1 MPPKT
6 ATGDHDSDEALRK
19 ESPQAGRAVDETAAF
34 DPAAAQQ
41 TQSFSVGGG
50 NAAHTPPVELPKSF
64 GRYRI
69 QSRLGHGGMG
79 SVFLARDTQ
88 LERDVALKV
97 PRLANDE
104 TGTLVQRFLREA
116 KAAAT
121 LSHPNICPI
130 YDVGELSGIQF
141 IAMGYIEGRPLTA
154 YIEANK
160 RQPERQVAMVVRKIA
175 LALDEAHRRGIV
187 HRDLKPANI
196 MIDRRG
202 EPIVMDFGL
211 ACRVDDRSTRLTQ
224 DGILVGTPAYMS
236 PEQIDQRT
244 TVGPASDIY
253 SLGVVLY
260 ELLTGE
266 CPFDGNVVSVI
277 GQVLHAEPKPVT
289 ELRPDISPSLADICR
304 QAMQKDAAQRF
315 ASMRDMAV
323 ALADFL
329 KQEGASGVLVAGGA
343 SGAMDA
349 AKKTV
354 VAAKVTQLDELWDES
369 LPAAPASFVAGP
381 QISPLTSRRRRKSP
395 PLLLAGAAVA
405 ALVLLGIGLAIALS
419 GSSGQNTVPPAP
431 GPELAEKL
439 VPPKAPPPRVEMSEI
454 EPLPPIEPPSAP
466 AQDTPPGSAETK
478 LAPIDPAA
486 ETTQNPAPPVA
497 PAPVSTPAPQP
508 QPAPSATP
516 DSSPPQVE
524 PAATEPGPGAGTSAS
539 PPAQAPGF
547 GFPPGQEPP
556 QPATMTKEE
565 LREKFKQHDRNGDN
579 KLDPT
584 ETPMHIIKRA
594 DKSGDHKLTLVEVER
609 AFQRLGAQLF
619 AEPTEEEK
627 RRLPRPP
634 EQRPGG
640 PVRPGRPPGPPR

>member
-6 ATGDHDSDEALRK
+6 AAGDRDSDEALRK
-19 ESPQAGRAVDETAAF
+19 AQPSRPVDETAAF

-41 TQSFSVGGG
+41 TQSFSVGGWG
-50 NAAHTPPVELPKSF
+50 AAHSPPVDLPKTF

-69 QSRLGHGGMG
+69 QSRLGQGGMG

-88 LERDVALKV
+88 LEREVALKV

-154 YIEANK
+154 YIESNK

-175 LALDEAHRRGIV
+175 LALEEAHRRGIV

-244 TVGPASDIY
+244 TVGPAADIY
-253 SLGVVLY
+253 SLGVMLY
-260 ELLTGE
+260 ELLTGC
-266 CPFDGNVVSVI
+266 CPFEGNVVSVI

-289 ELRPDISPSLADICR
+289 ELRPEISPPLADVCR
-304 QAMQKDAAQRF
+304 QAMEKDASKRF
-315 ASMRDMAV
+315 ASMRDMAA
-323 ALADFL
+323 ALTDFL
-329 KQEGASGVLVAGGA
+329 KQEGASGILVAGGGG
-343 SGAMDA
+343 GAADA
-349 AKKTV
+349 TAKTL
-354 VAAKVTQLDELWDES
+354 VAAKVTQLDELLDES
-369 LPAAPASFVAGP
+369 LPAAPATFVAGP
-381 QISPLTSRRRRKSP
+381 QITPLHNRRRRKTQ

-405 ALVLLGIGLAIALS
+405 VIVLFGIGLAIALS
-419 GSSGQNTVPPAP
+419 GSSGPSPPLTPP
-431 GPELAEKL
+431 GPELAEKAL
-439 VPPKAPPPRVEMSEI
+439 PPKTPPGRIEVPEI

-466 AQDTPPGSAETK
+466 AEVAPPDSAEK
-478 LAPIDPAA
+478 KPAPIDPST
-486 ETTQNPAPPVA
+486 ETTPIPAPAPPVLSPP
-497 PAPVSTPAPQP
+497 PAEPSAGATPAN
-508 QPAPSATP
+508 PAN
-516 DSSPPQVE
+516 SPPQ
-524 PAATEPGPGAGTSAS
+524 PPGL
-539 PPAQAPGF
+539 
-547 GFPPGQEPP
+547 GFPPGQEP
-556 QPATMTKEE
+556 QQRAQLKKEE
-565 LREKFKQHDRNGDN
+565 LRQQFEQYDRNGDG

-584 ETPMHIIKRA
+584 ETPIHIIKRA
-594 DKSGDHKLTLVEVER
+594 DKSGDNKLTLIEVER
-609 AFQRLGAQLF
+609 AYQRLGAQLF
-619 AEPTEEEK
+619 AEPSEEEK

>member
-1 MPPKT
+1 LSDDSFRLIFSVQAKSSMPPKT
-6 ATGDHDSDEALRK
+6 AAGDRDSDEALRK
-19 ESPQAGRAVDETAAF
+19 DPQQAGRAIDETAAF

-50 NAAHTPPVELPKSF
+50 GAAPT
-64 GRYRI
+64 
-69 QSRLGHGGMG
+69 HGGMG

-88 LERDVALKV
+88 LEREVALKV

-130 YDVGELSGIQF
+130 YDVGEQSGIQF

-154 YIEANK
+154 YIESNK

-175 LALDEAHRRGIV
+175 LALEEAHRRGIV

-253 SLGVVLY
+253 SLGVLLY
-260 ELLTGE
+260 ELLTGA
-266 CPFDGNVVSVI
+266 CPFEGNVVSVI
-277 GQVLHAEPKPVT
+277 GQVLHAEPKPLT
-289 ELRPDISPSLADICR
+289 ELRPEISPELADICR
-304 QAMQKDAAQRF
+304 QAMEKDASKRF
-315 ASMRDMAV
+315 ASMRDMAA
-323 ALADFL
+323 ALTDFL
-329 KQEGASGVLVAGGA
+329 KQEGASGVLVAGGPL
-343 SGAMDA
+343 SGSDSTRQ
-349 AKKTV
+349 TV
-354 VAAKVTQLDELWDES
+354 VAAKVTQLDELLDES
-369 LPAAPASFVAGP
+369 LPAAPATLVAGP
-381 QISPLTSRRRRKSP
+381 QISSLGGRRRKQSP

-405 ALVLLGIGLAIALS
+405 AIVLLGIGLAIVLS
-419 GSSGQNTVPPAP
+419 GSSSTPPPVPV
-431 GPELAEKL
+431 PELAEKIA
-439 VPPKAPPPRVEMSEI
+439 PPKKPPARVDVPEI

-466 AQDTPPGSAETK
+466 AEAAPPGLTEK
-478 LAPIDPAA
+478 DPAPTEPA
-486 ETTQNPAPPVA
+486 TETTQTPAPPA
-497 PAPVSTPAPQP
+497 PNTAPSSQP
-508 QPAPSATP
+508 EPAPSATP
-516 DSSPPQVE
+516 VSSPPTAE
-524 PAATEPGPGAGTSAS
+524 PAATEPGSQPGATPAS
-539 PPAQAPGF
+539 PANPPAKAPGL

-556 QPATMTKEE
+556 PPTELKKEE
-565 LREKFKQHDRNGDN
+565 LRKQFKQFDRNGDN

-584 ETPMHIIKRA
+584 
-594 DKSGDHKLTLVEVER
+594 
-609 AFQRLGAQLF
+609 
-619 AEPTEEEK
+619 
-627 RRLPRPP
+627 
-634 EQRPGG
+634 
-640 PVRPGRPPGPPR
+640 